1 MGRASEVGAGIERN
15 VLGRG
20 TGQRGRNQG
29 TESGQGRAIA
39 KDLDPGIGGTAL
51 DQGIEEGR
59 GQETGAIVEGRD
71 RGLGTGEGRG
81 RGGGRGPS
89 REIGTGGGA
98 GAESTWEQCVC
109 ENWDIIQCKWQT
121 PCQFFSGL
129 K

>member
-15 VLGRG
+15 VRGRE

-29 TESGQGRAIA
+29 TESGRGRAIV
-39 KDLDPGIGGTAL
+39 KDLGPGTEGTAL
-51 DQGIEEGR
+51 DQEIGEGR
-59 GQETGAIVEGRD
+59 GQETGAIVEGRG
-71 RGLGTGEGRG
+71 RGLATGGGRE
-81 RGGGRGPS
+81 RGEGRGPS

>member
-15 VLGRG
+15 ALGRG
-20 TGQRGRNQG
+20 TGQRGRNQE
-29 TESGQGRAIA
+29 TESGPGRAIV
-39 KDLDPGIGGTAL
+39 KDLGPGTEGTAL
-51 DQGIEEGR
+51 DQEIGEGR

-71 RGLGTGEGRG
+71 RGLATGGGRG
-81 RGGGRGPS
+81 RGEGRGPS

-98 GAESTWEQCVC
+98 GAESTWEQCVS

>member
-15 VLGRG
+15 VLDQG
-20 TGQRGRNQG
+20 TGQRDRNQG
-29 TESGQGRAIA
+29 TGSGRGHAIV
-39 KDLDPGIGGTAL
+39 KDPGPGTEGTAL
-51 DQGIEEGR
+51 DQEIGEGR

-71 RGLGTGEGRG
+71 RGLATEGGRG

>member
-20 TGQRGRNQG
+20 TGRRGRNQG
-29 TESGQGRAIA
+29 TESDRGRAIA
-39 KDLDPGIGGTAL
+39 KDLDPGTGGTAL
-51 DQGIEEGR
+51 DQEIEEGR
-59 GQETGAIVEGRD
+59 GQEKGAIVEGRG
-71 RGLGTGEGRG
+71 RGLAIGGGRG